1 MAALSHQR
9 GNMTYQDKV
18 RLIRENIV
26 LSAQVYRDI
35 LAGRY
40 YLYIFEDQCFEMYFG
55 TDNYLHLTGVGSAL
69 SPNQFYELAKN
80 NQLQTNQIFFSSR
93 FPMRTAIQKTSHL
106 SGLPKFITEGYFII
120 KDLITETAVY
130 PFAITNIE
138 QSILVGLKE
147 EENSGI
153 YIPKSFRV
161 KGKPM
166 RNTKYKKSRR
176 TKMHCQINSS

>member
-93 FPMRTAIQKTSHL
+93 FPMQTSDKKKTARTVFGAGWI
-106 SGLPKFITEGYFII
+106 F
-120 KDLITETAVY
+120 LINGWGVRQ
-130 PFAITNIE
+130 P
-138 QSILVGLKE
+138 
-147 EENSGI
+147 
-153 YIPKSFRV
+153 
-161 KGKPM
+161 
-166 RNTKYKKSRR
+166 RR
-176 TKMHCQINSS
+176 RL